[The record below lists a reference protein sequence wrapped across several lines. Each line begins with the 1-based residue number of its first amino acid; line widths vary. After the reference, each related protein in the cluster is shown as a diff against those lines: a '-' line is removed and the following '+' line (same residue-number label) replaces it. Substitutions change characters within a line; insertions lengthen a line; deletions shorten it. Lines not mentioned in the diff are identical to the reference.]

1 MLSDHL
7 SNFCRSSDGTV
18 EAIEC
23 LQAMVSGLYT
33 EVFSAVIYLINRLVC
48 YTSLAC

>member
-1 MLSDHL
+1 MNCHVHVFFPSLS
-7 SNFCRSSDGTV
+7 RSSDGTV

-33 EVFSAVIYLINRLVC
+33 EAFGAVIYLINR
-48 YTSLAC
+48 